1 MQDQK
6 AAELLKKWKE
16 GSLTS
21 EERSILESWYLS
33 LAKEQ
38 DQQLDAT
45 VLERFY
51 EATANESFGENPQA
65 KKKGFVR
72 KLATYSAA
80 ASVLLMMVFYFSKP
94 QWKTNEEKP
103 VITLTDIAP
112 GDNRAMLTL
121 ADGSKITLD
130 HAAEGEIVKEG
141 KTSVVKTG
149 NGQIIYRDLPKN
161 IKEQKTILTNTLTT
175 PKAGHYQVTLSDGT
189 KVWLNAASSIRFPTT
204 FNSNE
209 RLIEVVGEVYLEV
222 KKWKH
227 NGRNIPFKVKAG
239 SQMVEVLGTRF
250 NINSYVDEGKIKTT
264 LLEGSIQV
272 HIDGS
277 KDKGVLLK
285 PGEQAQLVYTGASQ
299 TQSSKQSFKVS
310 DVDLTSVVAWKEGFF
325 HFNNI
330 GLPELMRQISRWYDM
345 EVVYEGVS
353 KEYEFVGEIER
364 GAKLSK
370 VLTILESGGV
380 NFRVEGRKIIVMK

>member
-1 MQDQK
+1 
-6 AAELLKKWKE
+6 
-16 GSLTS
+16 
-21 EERSILESWYLS
+21 
-33 LAKEQ
+33 
-38 DQQLDAT
+38 
-45 VLERFY
+45 
-51 EATANESFGENPQA
+51 
-65 KKKGFVR
+65 
-72 KLATYSAA
+72 
-80 ASVLLMMVFYFSKP
+80 MV
-94 QWKTNEEKP
+94 
-103 VITLTDIAP
+103 
-112 GDNRAMLTL
+112 G
-121 ADGSKITLD
+121 
-130 HAAEGEIVKEG
+130 
-141 KTSVVKTG
+141 
-149 NGQIIYRDLPKN
+149 
-161 IKEQKTILTNTLTT
+161 
-175 PKAGHYQVTLSDGT
+175 
-189 KVWLNAASSIRFPTT
+189 
-204 FNSNE
+204 
-209 RLIEVVGEVYLEV
+209 
-222 KKWKH
+222 
-227 NGRNIPFKVKAG
+227 NIPFKVKAG